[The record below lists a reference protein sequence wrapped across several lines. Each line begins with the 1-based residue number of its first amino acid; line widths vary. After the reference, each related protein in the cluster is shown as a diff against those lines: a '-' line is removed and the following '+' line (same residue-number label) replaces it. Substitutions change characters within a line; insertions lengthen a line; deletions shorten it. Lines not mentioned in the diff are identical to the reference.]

1 MIFCLYVGKQINIK
15 SSHFKIPQEASVEF
29 SILIS
34 SIIKELNKNEDE
46 NLETLKDICA
56 YLPFKNN
63 PDALLFS
70 EEQQEAI
77 TSCKHINLLFRRH
90 LRGCWRWDDFSLL
103 KKIIQSLD
111 SEKCEQLL
119 SQYELKLD
127 CTMRL
132 QVIYEHCQKENL
144 MIPNGY
150 HKLVAVVENKIFSRI
165 TKEEYDELKEFI
177 ATHCGVYGFALPP
190 LYKAAESSLQLEWF
204 ISSTVVSHMVE
215 TATRNSSTFIINNF
229 VYLRIS
235 TKVIFDERKFK
246 HVRM

>member
-1 MIFCLYVGKQINIK
+1 M
-15 SSHFKIPQEASVEF
+15 EF

-56 YLPFKNN
+56 YLTFKDD

-70 EEQQEAI
+70 EEQQQAI
-77 TSCKHINLLFRRH
+77 TSCKHINLLFRHH

-103 KKIIQSLD
+103 KKIIQSLK
-111 SEKCEQLL
+111 SEKCEELL

-127 CTMRL
+127 CTMKL
-132 QVIYEHCQKENL
+132 QVIYEHCQKENRI
-144 MIPNGY
+144 IPNGY
-150 HKLVAVVENKIFSRI
+150 HKLVAVVEDKIFSLI

-177 ATHCGVYGFALPP
+177 AKNCGVNDFALPP

-215 TATRNSSTFIINNF
+215 TATRNSSTFIINSF

-246 HVRM
+246 NVRM